1 MSRKPIIAKTIAAV
15 LCIAVLLTL
24 GRISTRS
31 AVAKDPEIKDGI
43 PGTVV
48 KVDVNQGTVTI
59 AEKGSRERTYSITE
73 ETVIVGPRGGIVHR
87 RLKNPRFHNGLPIT
101 IVADG
106 TTAVELHL
114 GYDRKAR
121 ETTGATSRSVRS
133 PRPASDNT
141 TPSST
146 GSTSTGT
153 NDAGT
158 STAPSNPTPSTTTTR
173 TSRFRGLG
181 ESKRATGTEAVKS
194 EEEED
199 EDNEFPGK
207 IKSVEPG
214 KRVLV
219 ITLVN
224 GKDRSFL
231 LAHDV
236 KVTVNNRVSRSGLS
250 DAALKPGIPLTVI
263 TESGGRKVK
272 EVRVTTAISRR
283 ARKAA

>member
-1 MSRKPIIAKTIAAV
+1 MSRKLIPRTPIAGI
-15 LCIAVLLTL
+15 LCIAVLLTVGL
-24 GRISTRS
+24 LSNRT
-31 AVAKDPEIKDGI
+31 AQAKDPEIKDGI

-48 KVDVNQGTVTI
+48 NVDVNQGTVTI
-59 AEKGSRERTYSITE
+59 AEKGSRERTYSVTE

-87 RLKNPRFHNGLPIT
+87 RLKDHRFHSGLPIT

-121 ETTGATSRSVRS
+121 ETSGVTSRSAS
-133 PRPASDNT
+133 SSRPASDNT

-146 GSTSTGT
+146 GTTSTGT
-153 NDAGT
+153 SDTGS
-158 STAPSNPTPSTTTTR
+158 STPPSSPTPSTSTTR

-181 ESKRATGTEAVKS
+181 ESKRVTGKEAAKD
-194 EEEED
+194 EEED

-207 IKSVEPG
+207 VKSVDPD
-214 KRVLV
+214 KHVLV
-219 ITLVN
+219 ITLIN

-236 KVTVNNRVSRSGLS
+236 KVTVNNRASRHGLS
-250 DAALKPGIPLTVI
+250 DAAFKPGIPLTVV
-263 TESGGRKVK
+263 TEAGGRKVK
-272 EVRVTTAISRR
+272 EVKVTTVTSRR
-283 ARKAA
+283 VKKAA

>member
-1 MSRKPIIAKTIAAV
+1 MSRKPISATPLAAL
-15 LCIAVLLTL
+15 LCSAVVLTL
-24 GRISTRS
+24 GLLSARS

-59 AEKGSRERTYSITE
+59 ADKGSRERTYSITE
-73 ETVIVGPRGGIVHR
+73 ETVIVGPRGGIVRR
-87 RLKNPRFHNGLPIT
+87 RLKDPRFHGGLPIT
-101 IVADG
+101 IVANG

-114 GYDRKAR
+114 GYDRKSR
-121 ETTGATSRSVRS
+121 ETTGATSRSVSS

-141 TPSST
+141 TPSSP
-146 GSTSTGT
+146 GS

-158 STAPSNPTPSTTTTR
+158 STPPSNPTPSTSTTR

-181 ESKRATGTEAVKS
+181 ESKRATGKDAAKS

-207 IKSVEPG
+207 VKSVDPD

-224 GKDRSFL
+224 GKDRSFF

-236 KVTVNNRVSRSGLS
+236 KVTVNNRMSRQGLS

-263 TESGGRKVK
+263 TEAGGRKVK
-272 EVRVTTAISRR
+272 EVKVTTVATRR
-283 ARKAA
+283 LRKAG

>member
-1 MSRKPIIAKTIAAV
+1 MSRKPIPRTPIAGV
-15 LCIAVLLTL
+15 LCTVVLMTVGLLCNQT
-24 GRISTRS
+24 
-31 AVAKDPEIKDGI
+31 AQAEDPEIKDGI

-59 AEKGSRERTYSITE
+59 ADKGSRERTYSITE

-87 RLKNPRFHNGLPIT
+87 RLKDHRFHSGLPLT
-101 IVADG
+101 IVANG

-121 ETTGATSRSVRS
+121 ETTGVSSRSARS
-133 PRPASDNT
+133 SRPASDNT

-146 GSTSTGT
+146 GS

-158 STAPSNPTPSTTTTR
+158 STPSSNPTPSTSTTR
-173 TSRFRGLG
+173 TSRFRDLG
-181 ESKRATGTEAVKS
+181 ESKRATDKDAAK

-207 IKSVEPG
+207 VKSVDPE
-214 KRVLV
+214 KHVLV
-219 ITLVN
+219 ITLIN

-236 KVTVNNRVSRSGLS
+236 KVMVNNRASRHGLS
-250 DAALKPGIPLTVI
+250 DAAFKPGIPLTVV
-263 TESGGRKVK
+263 TEAGGRKVK
-272 EVRVTTAISRR
+272 EVKVTTIAGRR
-283 ARKAA
+283 VKKAA